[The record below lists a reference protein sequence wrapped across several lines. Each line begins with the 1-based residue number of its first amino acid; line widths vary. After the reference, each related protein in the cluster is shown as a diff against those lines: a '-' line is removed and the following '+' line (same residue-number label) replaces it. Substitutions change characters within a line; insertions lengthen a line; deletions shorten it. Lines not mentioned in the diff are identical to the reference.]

1 MKLTTLVVAI
11 SALLFSSFS
20 IQQDKDYQ
28 PFALAMKTGNAKA
41 LSEYFDEQVELTIQ
55 GGEFSIQN
63 NYSKVQTE
71 NILSTFFKK
80 AHVKSF
86 DVKHPGQHNWF
97 KYIIGYLET
106 ETGKYRTLIK
116 YMVKDDQLI
125 IQEVELTLEDGK

>member
-1 MKLTTLVVAI
+1 MKLTTILLAI

-71 NILSTFFKK
+71 NILSTFFNKSQ
-80 AHVKSF
+80 AKSF

-106 ETGKYRTLIK
+106 DNGKYRTLIK
-116 YMVKDDQLI
+116 YLAKDGQLI
-125 IQEVELTLEDGK
+125 IQEIELTLEDGK